1 VRLDKMRK
9 SLAPVSGNTLNSRNS
24 MAPRAS
30 LAPGKMGMGRQSVL
44 GGSMTNRKSS
54 IGARQ
59 SMAQAG
65 RRSTIVAGVGKQM
78 DDPRNV
84 KDKMFLQSAK
94 HRLIE
99 FLVENSYDRQIS
111 LKQLEAPSTKD
122 FLHILEFLYKQIDPR
137 FSLGANVAE
146 DVPLIFKRL
155 KYPFNISKSHLQAVG
170 SPHAWPSLLA
180 ALNWIVELLQYEKQ
194 VEVAM
199 AEDLDAEHPD
209 KMFFDY
215 LARAYESFLQG
226 NDDDEQLETELA
238 QAFETKNQSTQ
249 EEVER
254 VTAANAKMEEEILT
268 LTDSKLETLQEKRN
282 LLIKDLDKFKLL
294 IENLNKHLADVE
306 KKTAEIKAD
315 AAAKEVELKSAEV
328 QRAELQEVVGQQE
341 VKAIDAQR
349 IAADRTRLQDDLK
362 RTANDKEELQSEI
375 NKAEIVL
382 ANKQAEIEKAI
393 QDYNRLATELK
404 IVPIT
409 AKHAEG
415 IAYDIPVASRG
426 NGVEQLIAL
435 SSKHQ
440 MLRGALENLREQ
452 LKDKA
457 HRAQN
462 DKIVHEE
469 KLKEA
474 HVRINEKKEEVK
486 HLESEYDRRE
496 AQVQKDKEILEQQLR
511 ATASEVQALEEMVA
525 NGTTTG
531 KARLQLAR
539 KKVEEL
545 EREVKDA
552 TYAASRRR
560 AARVEA
566 LMALCN
572 TAAQHKLSVQDR
584 LKECESKCL
593 DLQSKIATS

>member
-1 VRLDKMRK
+1 M
-9 SLAPVSGNTLNSRNS
+9 
-24 MAPRAS
+24 
-30 LAPGKMGMGRQSVL
+30 
-44 GGSMTNRKSS
+44 
-54 IGARQ
+54 
-59 SMAQAG
+59 
-65 RRSTIVAGVGKQM
+65 
-78 DDPRNV
+78 
-84 KDKMFLQSAK
+84 
-94 HRLIE
+94 
-99 FLVENSYDRQIS
+99 
-111 LKQLEAPSTKD
+111 
-122 FLHILEFLYKQIDPR
+122 LY
-137 FSLGANVAE
+137 
-146 DVPLIFKRL
+146 
-155 KYPFNISKSHLQAVG
+155 
-170 SPHAWPSLLA
+170 
-180 ALNWIVELLQYEKQ
+180 
-194 VEVAM
+194 
-199 AEDLDAEHPD
+199 
-209 KMFFDY
+209 
-215 LARAYESFLQG
+215 
-226 NDDDEQLETELA
+226 
-238 QAFETKNQSTQ
+238 
-249 EEVER
+249 
-254 VTAANAKMEEEILT
+254 
-268 LTDSKLETLQEKRN
+268 
-282 LLIKDLDKFKLL
+282 
-294 IENLNKHLADVE
+294 
-306 KKTAEIKAD
+306 
-315 AAAKEVELKSAEV
+315 
-328 QRAELQEVVGQQE
+328 
-341 VKAIDAQR
+341 AQR

>member
-1 VRLDKMRK
+1 MRK
-9 SLAPVSGNTLNSRNS
+9 SLAPVSGNSLNARNS

-30 LAPGKMGMGRQSVL
+30 LAPGKMGMGRQSTI
-44 GGSMTNRKSS
+44 GGMTNRKSS

-65 RRSTIVAGVGKQM
+65 RRSTIMPGGGSKQM

-84 KDKMFLQSAK
+84 KDKLFLQNAK

-122 FLHILEFLYKQIDPR
+122 FLHILEFLYRKIDPR
-137 FSLGANVAE
+137 FSLSQNVAE
-146 DVPLIFKRL
+146 DVPAMFKRL
-155 KYPFNISKSHLQAVG
+155 RYPFTLSKSHLQAVG

-180 ALNWIVELLQYEKQ
+180 ALNWMVELLQYEKQ
-194 VEVAM
+194 VELAM
-199 AEDLDAEHPD
+199 AEDLDAENPD

-226 NDDDEQLETELA
+226 SDDDGQLEEELA
-238 QAFETKNQSTQ
+238 QAFEAKNKSTQ
-249 EEVER
+249 EEVDR
-254 VTAANAKMEEEILT
+254 VNAANAKMEEEILT
-268 LTDSKLETLQEKRN
+268 LADSKLETLQEKRS
-282 LLIKDLDKFKLL
+282 LLTKDLEKFKML
-294 IENLNKHLADVE
+294 IDNLKKHLVEVE
-306 KKTAEIKAD
+306 KKTVDIKAD
-315 AAAKEVELKSAEV
+315 AAAKEIELKSAEV
-328 QRAELQEVVGQQE
+328 EKAELQEVIGQQE

-349 IAADRTRLQDDLK
+349 IASERSRLQDDLK

-375 NKAEIVL
+375 NKAEIML

-393 QDYNRLATELK
+393 QDYNRLASELK
-404 IVPIT
+404 MVPIT

-435 SSKHQ
+435 GGKHQ
-440 MLRGALENLREQ
+440 MLKSALENLREQ
-452 LKDKA
+452 LKDKV

-469 KLKEA
+469 KLHEA
-474 HVRINEKKEEVK
+474 QVRTDEKREEVK
-486 HLESEYDRRE
+486 QFESECARKE
-496 AQVQKDKEILEQQLR
+496 TQLQKDKEALEQQLR

-525 NGTTTG
+525 NGASTG

-539 KKVEEL
+539 KKVEDL

-552 TYAASRRR
+552 TYAATRRR
-560 AARVEA
+560 TARTES

-572 TAAQHKLSVQDR
+572 TAAEHKLRVQDR
-584 LKECESKCL
+584 LKELENRCV
-593 DLQSKIATS
+593 DLQSQIATS